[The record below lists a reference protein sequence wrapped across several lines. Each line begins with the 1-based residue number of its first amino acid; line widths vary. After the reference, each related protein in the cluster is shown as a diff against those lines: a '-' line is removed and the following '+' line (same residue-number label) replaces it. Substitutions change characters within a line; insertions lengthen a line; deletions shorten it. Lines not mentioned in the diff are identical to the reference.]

1 MAQAGGVLE
10 EVQFK
15 DFGDFADRE
24 MKKNAKGHSVARLGS
39 YLVSTNRSKKAAA
52 VDVDPSMFRDSVS
65 SLCRSSKT
73 KSVNNGVRGSFL
85 VSVLRECG
93 VRRVGDLPA
102 GVQAALELDKIGVT
116 AECTIEDLRDG
127 TVRATGGE
135 PLTAFAISQVKTAIL
150 NARDEVLS
158 GVFMK
163 SSGETGGTA
172 AIAVVNG
179 LKATPTGRDAI
190 SRMMDGGAG
199 DRVTLRTRTG
209 VPVSYRLSD
218 YVNSASGL
226 PPFEALLQ
234 DHLEKSGLSSLAG
247 DPVKNAARMF
257 GFTTDGADRLNG
269 LAAED
274 AAARLREHFDGGGCL
289 LVSRNGQTLTVT
301 AVDDGVSS
309 PVLQTVDPRT
319 GEAGETLLLDDM
331 LGGANGS
338 LVFLDPPLTTEQR
351 AGIVQKAMA
360 KIPDGADGIERE
372 LLKILAERKSN
383 LRSEFCGAAGNLELE
398 RLARL
403 EAAPTGGGREAGPS
417 KPSLK
422 LMGDDCPPEL
432 MAKMRR
438 TLRDDGVAFDYV
450 DALFDEAFAEFERQ
464 GSGLDGSMKVLNA
477 DSRLRDL
484 RDEAD
489 RLVSEYRSVTDK
501 ARRMP
506 GKFSLADEISAAQ
519 GNLLKGL
526 AQAFRRSVPQAAGI
540 DMDKFDMAVKL
551 GVQNARAQKGAEVRI
566 SKVAEEVVARLGKF
580 LPAEKEVAAAFK
592 EFLNESVKGLD
603 IENLDENGIAKEIEY
618 GD

>member
-1 MAQAGGVLE
+1 MAQAGNNLE

-93 VRRVGDLPA
+93 VQRVGDLPA

-163 SSGETGGTA
+163 SSGEKGAAA

-190 SRMMDGGAG
+190 SRMMDGGIG
-199 DRVTLRTRTG
+199 DRVTLRTKTG
-209 VPVSYRLSD
+209 VPVNYRLSD
-218 YVNSASGL
+218 YANSTSGL

-234 DHLEKSGLSSLAG
+234 DHLEKSGMSSLAG

-257 GFTTDGADRLNG
+257 GFTADGADRLNG
-269 LAAED
+269 LEAED

-301 AVDDGVSS
+301 SVDDGVSS
-309 PVLQTVDPRT
+309 PILQTVDPKT
-319 GEAGETLLLDDM
+319 GEIGETLLLEGV
-331 LGGANGS
+331 LGGATGAPVG
-338 LVFLDPPLTTEQR
+338 LEPPRTTQRR
-351 AGIVQKAMA
+351 AGIAPTAMA

-372 LLKILAERKSN
+372 LRKILAERKRN
-383 LRSEFCGAAGNLELE
+383 LQSEFCGAAGNLELE
-398 RLARL
+398 RLNRL
-403 EAAPTGGGREAGPS
+403 ETYIAGGGWKVDHS
-417 KPSLK
+417 KLSLK

-438 TLRDDGVAFDYV
+438 TLRDGDVAFDYV

-464 GSGLDGSMKVLNA
+464 GSGLDGSMKALNA

-484 RDEAD
+484 RGEAD
-489 RLVSEYRSVTDK
+489 RLVGEYRSETDK

-506 GKFSLADEISAAQ
+506 GKFALADEISAAQ
-519 GNLLKGL
+519 ENLLKGL
-526 AQAFRRSVPQAAGI
+526 AQTFRRSVPQAAGI
-540 DMDKFDMAVKL
+540 DMGKFDMAVKL
-551 GVQNARAQKGAEVRI
+551 GVQNARAQNGAEVRI
-566 SKVAEEVVARLGKF
+566 SKVAEEIVARIGKF
-580 LPAEKEVAAAFK
+580 VPAEKEVAAAFK
-592 EFLNESVKGLD
+592 DFLTEAVKGLD
-603 IENLDENGIAKEIEY
+603 IENLDERGMAKEIED